1 MKPKTLILDFDS
13 TLIRLESLEEIL
25 GPLLTTAQREQM
37 GRITKAGMNGQI
49 SFAESLEQRLQL
61 AQPSRA
67 RVEKFGQAALGLLA
81 DQVRELLACCRE
93 LAITPWILTG
103 GLLEAVLPVSRS
115 LGLPDERV
123 LAIACRWDDT
133 GRFLGLAPGTAL
145 DKVSACQA
153 RAQQMGRPVWAV
165 GDGFTD
171 YQLLLAGCADRFF
184 AFTAFARRPFVA
196 ENKLEEL
203 PDFATLVRHL
213 MEEEHG

>member
-1 MKPKTLILDFDS
+1 MKPQTLILDFDS

-25 GPLLTTAQREQM
+25 SPHLTAAQREQM
-37 GRITKAGMNGQI
+37 TRITAAGMNGQI

-61 AQPSRA
+61 AQPSLTA
-67 RVEKFGQAALGLLA
+67 VKNFGQVALGLLA
-81 DQVRELLACCRE
+81 DHLAELMTCCRK

-203 PDFATLVRHL
+203 ADFATLVRRL